1 MKYFIGHLSFRLLC
15 LALTIACFSLPVFSQ
30 KSEKAVQD
38 TIKNKTSNEK
48 YLQTSAVST
57 IRYSDLDK
65 ASASNLENALTGKAS
80 GLTILRKTGDEP
92 GNSLSDIYIRGIGT
106 YGQFRSPLFLVDDV
120 ERDISQMDI
129 EEIESI
135 SIFKDGAA
143 NTRYGQRG
151 ANGTV
156 FVTTKRGIIGK
167 PEISLTAQYGF
178 HQPTRLPDF
187 LPSREYVSLYNKA
200 LQNDGLPVPSDE
212 KYNPGIY
219 DGTQNP
225 YLFPD
230 VDWYSS
236 FLKNS
241 TPQQQ
246 YKVSV
251 RGGTEQVKYFV
262 LFSFLGKDGL
272 YKYTDIN
279 SGFNTNVNYNRYN
292 IRSNIDAAVTKSLDV
307 SLDLAGRIE
316 DKNMPNSTSSDIFNV
331 LSTIAPNAMPIT
343 YEDGKIAGTSQY
355 RQNPY
360 GMISH
365 TGYRKDRN
373 KVLQVKAQAKQKLD
387 IVTKGLGVRAMVAFD
402 GVSGYGTGKTSNYAT
417 YELQRDNTYSVYGE
431 DKQLS
436 LAQEK
441 LYDYYQYQLAFNAG
455 FSYDRIFGKHEV
467 YADARYYQSQLFVQG
482 DNPAYARQ
490 GVDGKLTYC
499 FDKRYVGEISFAYDG
514 SDEYAVCY
522 VTVTGKAKVT
532 GITLDRTSAEVKRGE
547 ILTLNVTV
555 SPSYASNKKVVWKSA
570 NTKIATV
577 DANGSVTAKAPGRTK
592 ITVTSA
598 ENSSYQESC
607 TVTVPYKITYKLNKG
622 KNNASN
628 PSTYY
633 GKKVTLKNP
642 SRKGYAFAGWYTDAK
657 FKKKITS
664 ISNSAKSDYILYAKW
679 TKVKV
684 AKASLTSAK
693 NSKSKQILLKYKKV
707 SGAKG
712 YEISYS
718 TDKKFKK
725 AVTKKNTAKTS
736 YTISKLKKGKIYY
749 VRIRA
754 YKMDS
759 TGKKVYGKY
768 SSMKKVKV
776 SK

>member
-178 HQPTRLPDF
+178 QQPTRLPDF

-262 LFSFLGKDGL
+262 LFSFR
-272 YKYTDIN
+272 YK
-279 SGFNTNVNYNRYN
+279 F
-292 IRSNIDAAVTKSLDV
+292 
-307 SLDLAGRIE
+307 RI
-316 DKNMPNSTSSDIFNV
+316 
-331 LSTIAPNAMPIT
+331 
-343 YEDGKIAGTSQY
+343 
-355 RQNPY
+355 
-360 GMISH
+360 
-365 TGYRKDRN
+365 
-373 KVLQVKAQAKQKLD
+373 
-387 IVTKGLGVRAMVAFD
+387 
-402 GVSGYGTGKTSNYAT
+402 
-417 YELQRDNTYSVYGE
+417 
-431 DKQLS
+431 
-436 LAQEK
+436 
-441 LYDYYQYQLAFNAG
+441 
-455 FSYDRIFGKHEV
+455 
-467 YADARYYQSQLFVQG
+467 
-482 DNPAYARQ
+482 
-490 GVDGKLTYC
+490 
-499 FDKRYVGEISFAYDG
+499 
-514 SDEYAVCY
+514 
-522 VTVTGKAKVT
+522 
-532 GITLDRTSAEVKRGE
+532 
-547 ILTLNVTV
+547 
-555 SPSYASNKKVVWKSA
+555 
-570 NTKIATV
+570 
-577 DANGSVTAKAPGRTK
+577 
-592 ITVTSA
+592 
-598 ENSSYQESC
+598 
-607 TVTVPYKITYKLNKG
+607 
-622 KNNASN
+622 
-628 PSTYY
+628 
-633 GKKVTLKNP
+633 
-642 SRKGYAFAGWYTDAK
+642 
-657 FKKKITS
+657 
-664 ISNSAKSDYILYAKW
+664 
-679 TKVKV
+679 
-684 AKASLTSAK
+684 
-693 NSKSKQILLKYKKV
+693 
-707 SGAKG
+707 
-712 YEISYS
+712 
-718 TDKKFKK
+718 
-725 AVTKKNTAKTS
+725 
-736 YTISKLKKGKIYY
+736 
-749 VRIRA
+749 
-754 YKMDS
+754 
-759 TGKKVYGKY
+759 
-768 SSMKKVKV
+768 
-776 SK
+776 